1 MGLDPDEDRDPQAE
15 AIPGFLAATEMGK
28 IYFRTA
34 LAYKA
39 IDEKSEARRLT
50 RVAMVYLPAPGDQK
64 ALTQLLRDC
73 MLRI

>member
-1 MGLDPDEDRDPQAE
+1 
-15 AIPGFLAATEMGK
+15 MGK
-28 IYFRTA
+28 VYWRTA
-34 LAYKA
+34 LALKA